1 MAYDPYPS
9 LPNCPRCQTGKM
21 IPVSE
26 RRGFSGGK
34 ALVGALIA
42 GPVGLAAGMIG
53 KTKYLFQCTKCGY
66 TKEY

>member
-9 LPNCPRCQTGKM
+9 LPNCPICKNKM

-34 ALVGALIA
+34 ALAGAVLA
-42 GPVGLAAGMIG
+42 GPVGLAAGLIG
-53 KTKYLFQCTKCGY
+53 RRKTTVQCIKCGY
-66 TKEY
+66 QREI

>member
-21 IPVSE
+21 IPISE

-34 ALVGALIA
+34 ALAGALIA
-42 GPVGLAAGMIG
+42 GPVGLAAGLIG
-53 KTKYLFQCTKCGY
+53 RKKTLCQCVKCGY
-66 TKEY
+66 QKEI